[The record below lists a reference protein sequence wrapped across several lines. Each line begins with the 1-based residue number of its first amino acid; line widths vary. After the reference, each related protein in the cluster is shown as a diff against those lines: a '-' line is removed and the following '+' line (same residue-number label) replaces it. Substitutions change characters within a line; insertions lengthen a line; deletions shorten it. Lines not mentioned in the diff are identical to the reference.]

1 MERHLEL
8 RLKLLSDVA
17 IVGAPNSGKSTLLT
31 ALSNA
36 KPKIAPYPFTT
47 LSPKIGIA
55 NVTDTG
61 RLIISEVPGLIEGAS
76 KGRGMGNM
84 FLSHVERSKVLLLL
98 IDGSERRQIKRTY
111 TMLIRE
117 LREYNED
124 LLNKKRVVA
133 INKIDT
139 WKVIRKKEL
148 TKFFKE
154 QGEEVF
160 FISALRKTGLTELC
174 ERLYVLSLM
183 YKEKKI
189 KEKVVITMEKEETPD
204 ILRIVRIDENT
215 LRVSQKELE
224 RRVELSDVKRYRSL
238 KELRNY
244 FDKIDLEKQ
253 LKQAGI
259 KEGDRVIIGAKS
271 FIYKEDE

>member
-1 MERHLEL
+1 
-8 RLKLLSDVA
+8 LLSDVA